1 MVSIQAIWLFFFF
14 CFQLN
19 KRKEKEMWILILQ
32 LKLNLFMNLITQ
44 KNKERVLY
52 YMLYITFYLWFS
64 LFVLGKDFHWGKK
77 NNTYLSKRWY
87 YSHEII
93 VKIMGIAVPFFRQQF
108 IENAEIVRIQI
119 HRNKNKWY
127 HNQTYLNMFEI
138 IIRQMS
144 HICMQMCG
152 PILVAHNMAV
162 FWHVHLNTIRQHNEK
177 FKIIRI
183 INDYIWLHIYTF
195 LGNKWNSKEKKFI
208 DVIQY
213 KWGNIKL
220 KENKQTNL
228 TILYVYHV

>member
-1 MVSIQAIWLFFFF
+1 M
-14 CFQLN
+14 
-19 KRKEKEMWILILQ
+19 
-32 LKLNLFMNLITQ
+32 KLNLFMNLITQ
-44 KNKERVLY
+44 KTTTTKESFTTCSISPFIY
-52 YMLYITFYLWFS
+52 DS
-64 LFVLGKDFHWGKK
+64 LCLFLGRIFIEEKR
-77 NNTYLSKRWY
+77 NNIYLSKRWY

-127 HNQTYLNMFEI
+127 HNQTYLNMFENNN
-138 IIRQMS
+138 S
-144 HICMQMCG
+144 PNEPYLHANVC

-183 INDYIWLHIYTF
+183 INDYIWLYIYTF
-195 LGNKWNSKEKKFI
+195 LGNKWNSKEKKSI

-220 KENKQTNL
+220 KENKQNKLNNTVC
-228 TILYVYHV
+228 ISCVVVKYCSI